1 MMVASEWMI
10 LKMEIEELRRMTEKE
25 TENREKKRN
34 LCSSTGIDAGAGRL
48 WAEAGGKGYKGRD
61 NRGRDQRQR
70 QQRQK
75 RTAHRMSY
83 LTGRQ
88 ISPWTVKW

>member
-10 LKMEIEELRRMTEKE
+10 LKMEIEELRRMAEKE

-48 WAEAGGKGYKGRD
+48 
-61 NRGRDQRQR
+61 
-70 QQRQK
+70 
-75 RTAHRMSY
+75 
-83 LTGRQ
+83 
-88 ISPWTVKW
+88 

>member
-61 NRGRDQRQR
+61 NIGRDNRGRDNR
-70 QQRQK
+70 
-75 RTAHRMSY
+75 
-83 LTGRQ
+83 GRRGQ
-88 ISPWTVKW
+88 HTECRI

>member
-61 NRGRDQRQR
+61 NRGRDNR
-70 QQRQK
+70 
-75 RTAHRMSY
+75 
-83 LTGRQ
+83 GRRGQ
-88 ISPWTVKW
+88 HTECRI

>member
-10 LKMEIEELRRMTEKE
+10 LKMEIEELRRMAEKE
-25 TENREKKRN
+25 TENREKKR
-34 LCSSTGIDAGAGRL
+34 I
-48 WAEAGGKGYKGRD
+48 
-61 NRGRDQRQR
+61 QRQR

-75 RTAHRMSY
+75 RTVHRMSY

-88 ISPWTVKW
+88 ISPWTAKR